1 MYPDPTPRPALQ
13 DLRNRIRQLERG
25 GQRVMRVLPFRLAE
39 IDDRL
44 PSGGLALGAVHEVA
58 EGGDLGVIHAA
69 AATLFVAGILSRM
82 TGPVLWCLRAS
93 DLFAPALS
101 QVGLDANRVIYA
113 EAPDEKTLPLLVEEG
128 LRHRG
133 LAAVVGELAK
143 LPMVASRRMQIAAE
157 HSGVTAIILRRWR
170 SPAAAAAEVGQPTS
184 AVTRWRVSALPS
196 SPLPAPGIGRRR
208 WRVELV
214 RCRGGGTGEWDMEG
228 CDEEGRLGLLA
239 NLADGSSSRQGTL
252 VEEPPRQAKLRI
264 GA

>member
-1 MYPDPTPRPALQ
+1 MYPDYPPRPALQ

-25 GQRVMRVLPFRLAE
+25 EQRVMRVLPFGLAK

-82 TGPVLWCLRAS
+82 TGPVLWCLWAP

-101 QVGLDANRVIYA
+101 QVGLNANRVIYA
-113 EAPDEKTLPLLVEEG
+113 ESPDEKTLPLLVEEG

-143 LPMVASRRMQIAAE
+143 LSMVASRRMQIAAE

-170 SPAAAAAEVGQPTS
+170 SPVVAAAEFGQPTA
-184 AVTRWRVSALPS
+184 AVTRWRISALPS
-196 SPLPAPGIGRRR
+196 APLPAPGIGRMR

-214 RCRGGGTGEWDMEG
+214 RCRGGKTGIWEMEG
-228 CDEEGRLGLLA
+228 CDEEGRLGLPA
-239 NLADGSSSRQGTL
+239 HLADGSDSRQGS
-252 VEEPPRQAKLRI
+252 VSQEPAREARVRL
-264 GA
+264 GT

>member
-1 MYPDPTPRPALQ
+1 MHPEPRPSTALQ
-13 DLRNRIRQLERG
+13 DLRNRIHQLETG
-25 GQRVMRVLPFRLAE
+25 GRSAMRVLPFGISE
-39 IDDRL
+39 VDDRL
-44 PSGGLALGAVHEVA
+44 PGGGLALGAVHEVA
-58 EGGDLGVIHAA
+58 EGGDLGAIHAA
-69 AATLFVAGILSRM
+69 AATLFVAGILARM
-82 TGPVLWCLRAS
+82 TGPVLWCLRAP

-101 QVGLDANRVIYA
+101 HVGLNPNRVIYA
-113 EAPDEKTLPLLVEEG
+113 DAPDEKTLPLLVEEG

-170 SPAAAAAEVGQPTS
+170 SPAAAATEIGQPTA

-214 RCRGGGTGEWDMEG
+214 RCRGGGAGEWDIEG

-239 NLADGSSSRQGTL
+239 HLADGSASRQGTL
-252 VEEPPRQAKLRI
+252 IEGTSRAVGLRF
-264 GA
+264 GT

>member
-1 MYPDPTPRPALQ
+1 MSPDPRSAIQ
-13 DLRNRIRQLERG
+13 DLRNRIRQIENG
-25 GQRVMRVLPFRLAE
+25 GGRTVRVLPFEISE

-58 EGGDLGVIHAA
+58 QGGDLGSSHAA
-69 AATLFVAGILSRM
+69 AATLFVAGILARM
-82 TGPVLWCLRAS
+82 TGPVLWCLRTP

-101 QVGLDANRVIYA
+101 HVGLNPNRVIYA
-113 EAPDEKTLPLLVEEG
+113 DAPDEKMLPLLLEEG

-170 SPAAAAAEVGQPTS
+170 SPAAAAVEVGQPTA
-184 AVTRWRVSALPS
+184 AVTRWRVSTLPS
-196 SPLPAPGIGRRR
+196 SPLPTPGIGRRR

-214 RCRGGGTGEWDMEG
+214 RCRGGGAGEWDIEG
-228 CDEEGRLGLLA
+228 CDEEGRLGLPA
-239 NLADGSSSRQGTL
+239 HLADGSASRQGALIEGTS
-252 VEEPPRQAKLRI
+252 RQVGLRF
-264 GA
+264 GS